1 MSVRRSREPNLVTAS
16 TPHLQS
22 VKALFKRNPLAAALS
37 TGGFPLR
44 ASPSTFED
52 SGRDGREAEGT
63 GLLNRHTW
71 KRVSRVRIPLSPLGG
86 SAHAVDPPFFFARP
100 WQPTTP
106 PSRGSASPRHPPA
119 TSTSAARGL
128 HCSTGC
134 TPENSAVS
142 SFSVSR
148 TPTKRAAPTRAPARS
163 SREWSGSASTGTT
176 ALFIK
181 EPIS

>member
-86 SAHAVDPPFFFARP
+86 SAHRTRFSLPHADDHCQTQTSLRSFADRL
-100 WQPTTP
+100 
-106 PSRGSASPRHPPA
+106 SPRRRRAH
-119 TSTSAARGL
+119 R
-128 HCSTGC
+128 
-134 TPENSAVS
+134 AVQL
-142 SFSVSR
+142 
-148 TPTKRAAPTRAPARS
+148 
-163 SREWSGSASTGTT
+163 
-176 ALFIK
+176 ALRQKI
-181 EPIS
+181 